1 MIIVF
6 HSLYFVVEHFLKI
19 YRTLRVISNFQKCK
33 LIEDAEVHRNCIR
46 TDTLDIKFD
55 PPLFRQRYL
64 AVQQILLNQNWKSQI
79 KKVIDFG
86 CSELNFFKYLKH
98 LYDVNEII
106 CVDIN
111 EDILNDN
118 LFKVHPLTVDYLK
131 RRPNQLKVNVLVGNV
146 AQPDA
151 RLLGTDAVIAI
162 ELIEHLYPDTLEAL
176 PYNIFHYIK
185 PLLAIFTTPNYEFNS
200 LFPNTEVFR
209 NRDHKF
215 EWTREQFQSWALNIT
230 TRFPNYTVQFDGVG
244 PGPEG
249 SESVGYCTQVAV
261 FLKHSDEDE
270 QLSEVPRS
278 CREIITMA
286 ILNADR
292 PNESQGICTH
302 YSYIKQIQAF
312 NATESNQSDIFY
324 KELQHVDYPF
334 HVDDRSPEERALDE
348 IRYKLFSTYTTSK
361 FYNENRERIEYP
373 LEELAKHEDGYFT
386 TIPELRK
393 LLEKE
398 HFEVKECLSPGSSKK
413 SLCVIHY
420 LSMENHSSSP
430 SSDGNNSDDKGN
442 WNVTAEESN
451 WDAEYNQSV
460 KINDEVIEDSEQIV
474 EEKKAH

>member
-162 ELIEHLYPDTLEAL
+162 EL
-176 PYNIFHYIK
+176 
-185 PLLAIFTTPNYEFNS
+185 
-200 LFPNTEVFR
+200 
-209 NRDHKF
+209 
-215 EWTREQFQSWALNIT
+215 
-230 TRFPNYTVQFDGVG
+230 
-244 PGPEG
+244 
-249 SESVGYCTQVAV
+249 
-261 FLKHSDEDE
+261 
-270 QLSEVPRS
+270 
-278 CREIITMA
+278 
-286 ILNADR
+286 
-292 PNESQGICTH
+292 
-302 YSYIKQIQAF
+302 
-312 NATESNQSDIFY
+312 
-324 KELQHVDYPF
+324 
-334 HVDDRSPEERALDE
+334 
-348 IRYKLFSTYTTSK
+348 
-361 FYNENRERIEYP
+361 
-373 LEELAKHEDGYFT
+373 
-386 TIPELRK
+386 
-393 LLEKE
+393 
-398 HFEVKECLSPGSSKK
+398 
-413 SLCVIHY
+413 
-420 LSMENHSSSP
+420 
-430 SSDGNNSDDKGN
+430 
-442 WNVTAEESN
+442 
-451 WDAEYNQSV
+451 
-460 KINDEVIEDSEQIV
+460 
-474 EEKKAH
+474 